1 MNEKIA
7 ATVVLLSGLLLG
19 ACAMGPSDQASG
31 GDVDEGALAVR
42 EAPAAARVEATSTAP
57 AAADDDE
64 ERIVEGRRVDPHAA
78 PAPVRASR
86 IPEALRAG
94 VARATAHLQGIRHP
108 GISFERDL
116 RMRRAGRHENGTT
129 RAVFQQY
136 HRGIPVFGGLAV
148 VETDASGRVTEV
160 QDALVEGLSVETSP
174 RLTEQ
179 EAAAVA
185 LKIVSCAACRAD
197 ALPASLW
204 VMRHEGAERLVY
216 SVQVPEGGV
225 VTREAL
231 RSVFVDAQ
239 SGEVVWSCARSDHA
253 LCLAHP

>member
-19 ACAMGPSDQASG
+19 ACAPGPSDQASG
-31 GDVDEGALAVR
+31 GDVDEGA
-42 EAPAAARVEATSTAP
+42 PAAARVEAASAAP

-64 ERIVEGRRVDPHAA
+64 ERIVEGHRVDPHAA
-78 PAPVRASR
+78 PAPIRASQ
-86 IPEALRAG
+86 IPENLRAG
-94 VARATAHLQGIRHP
+94 VARATAHLQGIRHR

-136 HRGIPVFGGLAV
+136 HRGVPVFGGVAV
-148 VETDASGRVTEV
+148 IETDASGQVTQV
-160 QDALVEGLSVETSP
+160 QDGLIEGLSVETTP

-185 LKIVSCAACRAD
+185 LKVVSCAECRAD

-204 VMRHEGAERLVY
+204 VMRREGGARLVY

-225 VTREAL
+225 VTRESL
-231 RSVFVDAQ
+231 RSIFVDAQ
-239 SGEVVWSCARSDHA
+239 SGDVVWSCARRDHA